1 MKLYESKEYDIQELY
16 QRKEVSFSNNIEI
29 FQILRKQVED
39 IVRYDHL
46 SIYGMN
52 PISLVHP
59 PKIQAVRR
67 IRLQRVTYDRMISII
82 YERRLLLYSL
92 RPLVEQE
99 QINNQITIQEEELQ
113 SLKKKFE
120 ESQTSMTALH
130 SSYVIDWE
138 ELLEKKASL
147 KNQLLELIKEK
158 QNLLVC
164 PLSSSSSSQL

>member
-1 MKLYESKEYDIQELY
+1 M
-16 QRKEVSFSNNIEI
+16 
-29 FQILRKQVED
+29 
-39 IVRYDHL
+39 
-46 SIYGMN
+46 
-52 PISLVHP
+52 
-59 PKIQAVRR
+59 
-67 IRLQRVTYDRMISII
+67 
-82 YERRLLLYSL
+82 
-92 RPLVEQE
+92 
-99 QINNQITIQEEELQ
+99 Q

-164 PLSSSSSSQL
+164 SLSSSSSIS